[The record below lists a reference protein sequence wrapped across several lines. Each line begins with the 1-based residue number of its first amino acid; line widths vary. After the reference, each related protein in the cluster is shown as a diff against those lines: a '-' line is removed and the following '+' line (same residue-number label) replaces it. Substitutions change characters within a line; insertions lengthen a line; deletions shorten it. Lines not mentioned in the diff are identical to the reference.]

1 MNKTLGIDKNN
12 RLRYIKNTGKTE
24 IENRYLILLF
34 VCWQFPKQKKRAISH
49 SKEGYAAVAAEQVS
63 RWLVYVKHNRFFAE
77 EDGQGTIFITYAPSG
92 QRLLE
97 GLVGQKV
104 SYSYAR

>member
-24 IENRYLILLF
+24 IENRYLIMLII
-34 VCWQFPKQKKRAISH
+34 CRQFPKQKKRAISH

-63 RWLVYVKHNRFFAE
+63 RWLVYAKHNRFLLRKMGREQFSSPMPSA
-77 EDGQGTIFITYAPSG
+77 DGSFW
-92 QRLLE
+92 RVL
-97 GLVGQKV
+97 
-104 SYSYAR
+104 